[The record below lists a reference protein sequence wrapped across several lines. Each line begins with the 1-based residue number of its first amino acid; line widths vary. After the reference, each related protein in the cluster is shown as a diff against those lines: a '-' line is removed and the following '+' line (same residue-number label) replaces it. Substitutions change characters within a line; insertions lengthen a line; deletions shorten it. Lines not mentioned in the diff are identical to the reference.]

1 MGLTEWEDRDE
12 EAINI
17 LDCLNFRSD
26 EKTLHIRK
34 RKPEPSSVLPVLT
47 AQSLKLEVVMLGW
60 ALTFLV
66 VALIAAF
73 LGFSGVAAASAGIA
87 KILFVVFLVLFVAAM
102 VFRALRGRSP
112 V

>member
-1 MGLTEWEDRDE
+1 MAEAMGPH
-12 EAINI
+12 
-17 LDCLNFRSD
+17 
-26 EKTLHIRK
+26 HIRNLC
-34 RKPEPSSVLPVLT
+34 PEPSSLSAVGE

-66 VALIAAF
+66 VALVAAF

-87 KILFVVFLVLFVAAM
+87 KILFFIFLVLFIAAM
-102 VFRALRGRSP
+102 VFRALRGRTP